1 MKYIELNEIDSTN
14 AYLSERL
21 LSGEITE
28 PTTVFTHSQNK
39 GKGMGQNIWVSD
51 NDKNALFS
59 IALFTEIKTEEI
71 FKVSLATS
79 MSIYEF
85 LKLKGITTKIKWP
98 NDIYYD
104 GKKLGG
110 ILIENKLDG
119 NVVKASVIGVG
130 LNLNQEKFPKW
141 LPNPIS
147 LKNITGHDYDAKEFI
162 TGISEMV
169 AKKLNEIKDV
179 PFSDLRLDYL
189 LNLYCFG
196 KIMMWKIQGIKDEI
210 SGSIVDVKPSGKI
223 VVQAVSGQLCEC
235 DIKEIK
241 LIDDF

>member
-21 LSGEITE
+21 SSGEITE
-28 PTTVFTHSQNK
+28 PTVVFTHSQTK
-39 GKGMGQNIWVSD
+39 GKGMGQNVWVSD
-51 NDKNALFS
+51 DNRNALFS
-59 IALFTEIKTEEI
+59 MALFTEIKTEEI
-71 FKVSLATS
+71 FKVSLAVS
-79 MSIYEF
+79 MTIFDF
-85 LKLKGITTKIKWP
+85 LKSMGIKTKIKWP
-98 NDIYYD
+98 NDIYYE

-119 NVVKASVIGVG
+119 NLVKSSVVGVG

-147 LKNITGHDYDAKEFI
+147 LKNITGKDYDVKDFVI
-162 TGISEMV
+162 GISEMV
-169 AKKLNEIKDV
+169 EKKLNEIKDI
-179 PFSDLRLDYL
+179 PFADIRLDYL
-189 LNLYCFG
+189 LNLYRFG
-196 KIMMWKIQGIKDEI
+196 EIAMWKIQGIKDEV

-235 DIKEIK
+235 EMKQIK
-241 LIDDF
+241 LVDDF

>member
-1 MKYIELNEIDSTN
+1 MKYIELNEINSTN
-14 AYLSERL
+14 TYLSEKL

-28 PTTVFTHSQNK
+28 PTTVYTHSQTK

-51 NDKNALFS
+51 DNSNVLFS
-59 IALFTEIKTEEI
+59 IALFTTVKSEEI

-79 MSIYEF
+79 MAIFEF
-85 LKLKGITTKIKWP
+85 LKLKGIKTKIKWP
-98 NDIYYD
+98 NDIYYN
-104 GKKLGG
+104 GKKVGG

-119 NVVKASVIGVG
+119 NLVKASIIGVG
-130 LNLNQEKFPKW
+130 INLNQEKFPKW

-147 LKNITGHDYDAKEFI
+147 LKNITGKEYDVEEFV

-169 AKKLNEIKDV
+169 EKNLNEIKDV
-179 PFSDLRLDYL
+179 PFSDLRLNYL
-189 LNLYCFG
+189 LNLYRFG
-196 KIMMWKIQGIKDEI
+196 EIAMWKIQGIKDEI

-241 LIDDF
+241 LLDD

>member
-1 MKYIELNEIDSTN
+1 MKYIELEEVNSTN
-14 AYLSERL
+14 AFLKERL
-21 LSGEITE
+21 VSGEVKE
-28 PTTVFTHSQNK
+28 PTTVFTHSQTS
-39 GKGMGQNIWVSD
+39 GKGMGQNIWASD

-59 IALFTEIKTEEI
+59 MALFTKIKTDEI

-79 MSIYEF
+79 MAIFEF
-85 LKLKGITTKIKWP
+85 LKIRGIKTKIKWP
-98 NDIYYD
+98 NDIYYE

-110 ILIENKLDG
+110 ILIENLLDG
-119 NVVKASVIGVG
+119 DIVKTSIIGVG

-141 LPNPIS
+141 IPNPIS
-147 LKNITGHDYDAKEFI
+147 LKNITGKDYDAKEFVEQ
-162 TGISEMV
+162 ISEMV
-169 AKKLNEIKDV
+169 QKKLNEIKDI
-179 PFSDLRLDYL
+179 PFADLRLDYL
-189 LNLYCFG
+189 LNLYKFG
-196 KIMMWKIQGIKDEI
+196 EIAMWKIQGIKDEI

>member
-21 LSGEITE
+21 SSGEITE
-28 PTTVFTHSQNK
+28 PTTVFTHSQTK

-79 MSIYEF
+79 MAIFEF
-85 LKLKGITTKIKWP
+85 LKIKGIKTKIKWP
-98 NDIYYD
+98 NDIYYE

-119 NVVKASVIGVG
+119 NVVKSSIVGVG
-130 LNLNQEKFPKW
+130 INLNQEKFPKW

-147 LKNITGHDYDAKEFI
+147 LKNITGETY
-162 TGISEMV
+162 
-169 AKKLNEIKDV
+169 
-179 PFSDLRLDYL
+179 
-189 LNLYCFG
+189 
-196 KIMMWKIQGIKDEI
+196 
-210 SGSIVDVKPSGKI
+210 
-223 VVQAVSGQLCEC
+223 
-235 DIKEIK
+235 DIKEFLTEISERVEK
-241 LIDDF
+241 KSMK

>member
-1 MKYIELNEIDSTN
+1 MKYIDLKEIDSTN
-14 AYLSERL
+14 AYISEKLSA
-21 LSGEITE
+21 GEISE
-28 PTTVFTHSQNK
+28 PTAVYTSSQTK

-79 MSIYEF
+79 MAIYEF
-85 LKLKGITTKIKWP
+85 LKIKGIKTKIKWP
-98 NDIYYD
+98 NDIYYE

-119 NVVKASVIGVG
+119 NMVKASIIGVG
-130 LNLNQEKFPKW
+130 INLNQEKFPKW

-147 LKNITGHDYDAKEFI
+147 LKNITGETYDIKEFV
-162 TGISEMV
+162 TEISERV
-169 AKKLNEIKDV
+169 EKKLNEIKDI
-179 PFSDLRLDYL
+179 PFADLRLDYL
-189 LNLYCFG
+189 LNLYKFG
-196 KIMMWKIQGIKDEI
+196 EIAIWKIQGIKDEI

-235 DIKEIK
+235 EVKQIK
-241 LIDDF
+241 LVDDF

>member
-14 AYLSERL
+14 AYLSEK
-21 LSGEITE
+21 LSSGDITE
-28 PTTVFTHSQNK
+28 PTVVFTSSQTK

-59 IALFTEIKTEEI
+59 IALFTEVKTEEI

-79 MSIYEF
+79 MAIFEF
-85 LKLKGITTKIKWP
+85 LKIKGIKTKIKWP
-98 NDIYYD
+98 NDIYYE

-119 NVVKASVIGVG
+119 NLVKSSVIGVG

-147 LKNITGHDYDAKEFI
+147 LKNITGETYDAKEFV
-162 TGISEMV
+162 TVISEMV
-169 AKKLNEIKDV
+169 EKKLNEIKDI
-179 PFSDLRLDYL
+179 PFADLRLDYL
-189 LNLYCFG
+189 LNLYKFG
-196 KIMMWKIQGIKDEI
+196 EIVIWKIQGIKDEI

-235 DIKEIK
+235 EVKQIK
-241 LIDDF
+241 LVDD

>member
-1 MKYIELNEIDSTN
+1 MKYIELNEINSTN
-14 AYLSERL
+14 TYLSEKL

-28 PTTVFTHSQNK
+28 PTTVYTHSQTK

-51 NDKNALFS
+51 DNSNALFS
-59 IALFTEIKTEEI
+59 IALFTTVKSEEI

-79 MSIYEF
+79 MAIFEF
-85 LKLKGITTKIKWP
+85 LKLKGIKTKIKWP
-98 NDIYYD
+98 NDIYYN
-104 GKKLGG
+104 GKKVGG

-119 NVVKASVIGVG
+119 NLVKASIIGVG
-130 LNLNQEKFPKW
+130 INLNQEKFPKW

-147 LKNITGHDYDAKEFI
+147 LKNITGKEYDVEEFV

-169 AKKLNEIKDV
+169 EKNLNEIKDV
-179 PFSDLRLDYL
+179 PFSDLRLNYL
-189 LNLYCFG
+189 LNLYRFG
-196 KIMMWKIQGIKDEI
+196 EIAMWKIQGIKDEI

-241 LIDDF
+241 LLDD